1 MTRLLIIFFFFNFI
15 SIISIGQ
22 RMGDYYVPVSIDSA
36 QGGRLRFLTD
46 STVELSTLPQ
56 HLSRSLKVIYKYIS
70 TDTAIQISPY
80 PINTSDI
87 SPIEETILTKIEGGF
102 INYEKSLI
110 YVRQKDFDKYPDIIY
125 LIDGKRYIQDAGKQ
139 NGYGLVTKSPKINKR
154 LKRKIKR
161 LPDDS
166 FTVELVKGLN
176 AYKRFGIKYVFGT
189 IVITTKK

>member
-1 MTRLLIIFFFFNFI
+1 MTRLLIIFVFLNFI

-56 HLSRSLKVIYKYIS
+56 HMSRSLKVIYKYIS

-80 PINTSDI
+80 PLNTSGI
-87 SPIEETILTKIEGGF
+87 SPIGETILTKIKGGF
-102 INYEKSLI
+102 INYEKLLI

-125 LIDGKRYIQDAGKQ
+125 LIDGKRYIQDTGEL
-139 NGYGLVTKSPKINKR
+139 NGYGLVRKSQKINKR
-154 LKRKIKR
+154 LQRKMKS
-161 LPDDS
+161 LSDGN
-166 FTVELVKGLN
+166 FTIELVKGLN

>member
-1 MTRLLIIFFFFNFI
+1 
-15 SIISIGQ
+15 
-22 RMGDYYVPVSIDSA
+22 MGDYYVPVSIDSA